1 MINHKYKC
9 IFIHIPKCAGTSI
22 ESALDHYEDKRGSQD
37 HKAITD
43 IQPNVKLKNII
54 RTRMNTVLFIK
65 RLKKRLIK
73 SSFHKNNLTV
83 SQNQYQTYFKFVFVR
98 NPWDRVYSAYK
109 NIMNDRSH
117 REFYHFNKNLSFND
131 FVVNHMQNNYLT
143 RPHWHYIV
151 DFNGD
156 VAVDF
161 IGRFE
166 NLSEDYKHVCNQLKI
181 PNAIL
186 PHKIKSKYSNISYKD
201 AYNEKTKRAVA
212 VYYKKDIELFK
223 YEF

>member
-1 MINHKYKC
+1 
-9 IFIHIPKCAGTSI
+9 
-22 ESALDHYEDKRGSQD
+22 
-37 HKAITD
+37 
-43 IQPNVKLKNII
+43 
-54 RTRMNTVLFIK
+54 
-65 RLKKRLIK
+65 
-73 SSFHKNNLTV
+73 
-83 SQNQYQTYFKFVFVR
+83 
-98 NPWDRVYSAYK
+98 
-109 NIMNDRSH
+109 MNDRSH
-117 REFYHFNKNLSFND
+117 REFYHFDENLSFND